1 MKKVGFIGAC
11 DKTNLIVYVA
21 KLLEIVGKRVIVVD
35 TTKLQKMKYLVPSIS
50 PTKAYVTDFA
60 DVDFAVGFSSIND
73 LVDYLEIEE
82 EKMPYDYMLLD
93 IDHDKMIENF
103 GIENTKINYFVT
115 SFDMYSLQRGVEI
128 LKNFVEPMNL
138 SKILCDYHI
147 DKEDEDYLNYLSM
160 DTKIGW
166 NELSIYMP
174 VTGYDKQII
183 EENQRLYRIRMKKL
197 SQQYLEGIIYIVQ
210 DIIQDLNINKIKKM
224 IKE

>member
-50 PTKAYVTDFA
+50 PTKSYVTDFV

-73 LVDYLEIEE
+73 LTDYLEIEE
-82 EKMPYDYMLLD
+82 ENLPYDYMLID
-93 IDHDKMIENF
+93 IDHDKMVESF
-103 GIENTKINYFVT
+103 EIENTKTNYFVT

-128 LKNFVEPMNL
+128 LKNFMEPMNL

-147 DKEDEDYLNYLSM
+147 DKEDEDYLNYLSL

-197 SQQYLEGIIYIVQ
+197 SPQYLEGIIYIVQ

>member
-50 PTKAYVTDFA
+50 PTKSYVTDFA

-73 LVDYLEIEE
+73 LTDYLEIEE
-82 EKMPYDYMLLD
+82 ENLPYDYMLID
-93 IDHDKMIENF
+93 IDHDKMVESF
-103 GIENTKINYFVT
+103 EIENTKTNYFVT

-128 LKNFVEPMNL
+128 LKNFMEPMNL

-197 SQQYLEGIIYIVQ
+197 SPQCLEGIIYIVQ

>member
-50 PTKAYVTDFA
+50 PTKSYVTDFA

-73 LVDYLEIEE
+73 LTDYLEIEE
-82 EKMPYDYMLLD
+82 ENLPYDYMLID
-93 IDHDKMIENF
+93 IDHDKMVESF
-103 GIENTKINYFVT
+103 GVENTKTNYFVT

-128 LKNFVEPMNL
+128 LKNFMEPMNL
-138 SKILCDYHI
+138 SKIICDYHI

-197 SQQYLEGIIYIVQ
+197 SPQYLEGIIYIVQ

>member
-50 PTKAYVTDFA
+50 PTKSYVTDFA

-73 LVDYLEIEE
+73 LTEYLEIEE
-82 EKMPYDYMLLD
+82 DDLPYDYMLLD
-93 IDHDKMIENF
+93 IDHDKMVESF
-103 GIENTKINYFVT
+103 ELENTKINYFVT

-128 LKNFVEPMNL
+128 LKNFMEPMNL

-147 DKEDEDYLNYLSM
+147 DKEDEEYLNYLSM

>member
-50 PTKAYVTDFA
+50 PTKSYVTDFA

-73 LVDYLEIEE
+73 LTDYLEIEE
-82 EKMPYDYMLLD
+82 ENLPYDYMLID
-93 IDHDKMIENF
+93 IDHDKMVESF
-103 GIENTKINYFVT
+103 EIENTKTNYFVT

-128 LKNFVEPMNL
+128 LKNFMEPMNL

-183 EENQRLYRIRMKKL
+183 EENQRLYRIRMKRL

>member
-50 PTKAYVTDFA
+50 PTKSYVTDFA
-60 DVDFAVGFSSIND
+60 NVDFAVGFSSIND
-73 LVDYLEIEE
+73 LTDYLEIEE
-82 EKMPYDYMLLD
+82 EKLPYDYMLVD
-93 IDHDKMIENF
+93 IDHDKMVESF

-128 LKNFVEPMNL
+128 LKNFMEPMNL

-210 DIIQDLNINKIKKM
+210 DIIQDLNINKIKKL

>member
-1 MKKVGFIGAC
+1 MKKVGFIGAG

>member
-50 PTKAYVTDFA
+50 PTKSYVTDFA

-73 LVDYLEIEE
+73 LTDYLEIEE
-82 EKMPYDYMLLD
+82 EKLPYDYMLVD
-93 IDHDKMIENF
+93 IDHDKMVESF

-128 LKNFVEPMNL
+128 LKNFMEPMNL

-210 DIIQDLNINKIKKM
+210 DIIQDLNINKIKKL

>member
-1 MKKVGFIGAC
+1 M
-11 DKTNLIVYVA
+11 
-21 KLLEIVGKRVIVVD
+21 LEIVGKRVIVVD

-50 PTKAYVTDFA
+50 PTKSYVTDFA

-73 LVDYLEIEE
+73 LTDYLEIEE
-82 EKMPYDYMLLD
+82 ENLPYDYMLID
-93 IDHDKMIENF
+93 IDHDKMVESF
-103 GIENTKINYFVT
+103 EIENTKTNYFVT

-128 LKNFVEPMNL
+128 LKNFMEPMNL

-197 SQQYLEGIIYIVQ
+197 SPQCLEGIIYIVQ

>member
-50 PTKAYVTDFA
+50 PTKSYVTDFA

-73 LVDYLEIEE
+73 LTDYLEIEE
-82 EKMPYDYMLLD
+82 ENLPYDYMLID
-93 IDHDKMIENF
+93 IDHDKMVESF
-103 GIENTKINYFVT
+103 EIENTKTNYFVT

-128 LKNFVEPMNL
+128 LKNFMEPMNL

-147 DKEDEDYLNYLSM
+147 DKEDEEYLNYLSM

-197 SQQYLEGIIYIVQ
+197 SPQYLEGIIYIVQ

>member
-50 PTKAYVTDFA
+50 PTKSYVTDFA

-73 LVDYLEIEE
+73 LTDYLEIEE
-82 EKMPYDYMLLD
+82 ENLPYDYMLID
-93 IDHDKMIENF
+93 IDHDKMVESYE
-103 GIENTKINYFVT
+103 IENTKTNYFVT

-128 LKNFVEPMNL
+128 LKNFMEPMNL

-197 SQQYLEGIIYIVQ
+197 SPQYLEGIIYIVQ

>member
-50 PTKAYVTDFA
+50 PTKSYVTDFA

-73 LVDYLEIEE
+73 LTDYLEIEE
-82 EKMPYDYMLLD
+82 ENLPYDYMLID
-93 IDHDKMIENF
+93 IDHDKMVESF
-103 GIENTKINYFVT
+103 EIENTKTNYFVT

-128 LKNFVEPMNL
+128 LKNFMEPMNL

-197 SQQYLEGIIYIVQ
+197 SPQYLEGIIYIVQ

>member
-21 KLLEIVGKRVIVVD
+21 KLLEIVGKKVIVVD

-60 DVDFAVGFSSIND
+60 DVDFAVGFSSIDD
-73 LVDYLEIEE
+73 LTGYLEIEE
-82 EKMPYDYMLLD
+82 DNMPYDYMLLD
-93 IDHDKMIENF
+93 IDHDKIIDSF
-103 GIENTKINYFVT
+103 GIENTKTNYFVT

-128 LKNFVEPMNL
+128 LKNFTEPMNL

-197 SQQYLEGIIYIVQ
+197 SPQYLEGIIYIVQ
-210 DIIQDLNINKIKKM
+210 DIIQNLNINKIKKM
-224 IKE
+224 IRE

>member
-50 PTKAYVTDFA
+50 PTKSYVTDFA
-60 DVDFAVGFSSIND
+60 DVDFAVGFSSMND
-73 LVDYLEIEE
+73 LTEYLEIEE
-82 EKMPYDYMLLD
+82 DDLPYDYMLLD
-93 IDHDKMIENF
+93 IDHDKMVENF
-103 GIENTKINYFVT
+103 EIENTKINYFVT

-128 LKNFVEPMNL
+128 LKNFMEPMNL

-147 DKEDEDYLNYLSM
+147 DKEDEEYLNYLSM

>member
-1 MKKVGFIGAC
+1 
-11 DKTNLIVYVA
+11 
-21 KLLEIVGKRVIVVD
+21 
-35 TTKLQKMKYLVPSIS
+35 
-50 PTKAYVTDFA
+50 
-60 DVDFAVGFSSIND
+60 
-73 LVDYLEIEE
+73 
-82 EKMPYDYMLLD
+82 MPYDYMLLD

-115 SFDMYSLQRGVEI
+115 SFDMYSLQRGEEI

>member
-21 KLLEIVGKRVIVVD
+21 KLLEIVGKKVIVVD

-73 LVDYLEIEE
+73 LVGYLEIEE

>member
-50 PTKAYVTDFA
+50 PTKSYVTDFV

-73 LVDYLEIEE
+73 LTDYLEIEE
-82 EKMPYDYMLLD
+82 ENLPYDYMLID
-93 IDHDKMIENF
+93 IDHDKMVESF
-103 GIENTKINYFVT
+103 EIENTKTNYFVT

-128 LKNFVEPMNL
+128 LKNFMEPMNL
-138 SKILCDYHI
+138 SKILCDYH
-147 DKEDEDYLNYLSM
+147 KEDEDYLNYLSM

-197 SQQYLEGIIYIVQ
+197 SPQYLEGIIYIVQ

>member
-50 PTKAYVTDFA
+50 PTKSYVTDFA

-73 LVDYLEIEE
+73 LTDYLEIEE
-82 EKMPYDYMLLD
+82 ENLPYDYMLID
-93 IDHDKMIENF
+93 IDHDKMVESF
-103 GIENTKINYFVT
+103 EIENTKTNYFVT

-128 LKNFVEPMNL
+128 LKNFMEPMNL

-147 DKEDEDYLNYLSM
+147 DKEDEDYLNYLSL

-197 SQQYLEGIIYIVQ
+197 SPQYLEGIIYIVQ

>member
-1 MKKVGFIGAC
+1 
-11 DKTNLIVYVA
+11 
-21 KLLEIVGKRVIVVD
+21 
-35 TTKLQKMKYLVPSIS
+35 MKYLVPSIS
-50 PTKAYVTDFA
+50 PTKSYVTDFA

-73 LVDYLEIEE
+73 LTEYLEIEE
-82 EKMPYDYMLLD
+82 EDLPYDYMLLD
-93 IDHDKMIENF
+93 IDHDKMVENF
-103 GIENTKINYFVT
+103 EIENTKINYFVT

-128 LKNFVEPMNL
+128 LKNFMEPMNL

-197 SQQYLEGIIYIVQ
+197 SPQYLEGIIYIVQ

>member
-50 PTKAYVTDFA
+50 PTKSYVTDFV

-73 LVDYLEIEE
+73 LTDYLEIEE
-82 EKMPYDYMLLD
+82 ENLPYDYMLID
-93 IDHDKMIENF
+93 IDHDKMVESF
-103 GIENTKINYFVT
+103 EIENTKTNYFVT

-128 LKNFVEPMNL
+128 LKNFMEPMNL

-210 DIIQDLNINKIKKM
+210 DIIQDLNINKIKKL

>member
-50 PTKAYVTDFA
+50 PTKSYVTDFV

-73 LVDYLEIEE
+73 LTDYLEIEE
-82 EKMPYDYMLLD
+82 ENLPYDYMLID
-93 IDHDKMIENF
+93 IDHDKMVESF
-103 GIENTKINYFVT
+103 EIENTKTNYFVT

-128 LKNFVEPMNL
+128 LKNFMEPMNL

-197 SQQYLEGIIYIVQ
+197 SPQYLEGIIYIVQ

>member
-50 PTKAYVTDFA
+50 PTKSYVTDFA

-73 LVDYLEIEE
+73 LTDYLEIEE
-82 EKMPYDYMLLD
+82 ENLPYDYMLID
-93 IDHDKMIENF
+93 IDHDKMVESF
-103 GIENTKINYFVT
+103 EIENTKTNYFVT

>member
-50 PTKAYVTDFA
+50 PTKSYVTDFA

-73 LVDYLEIEE
+73 LTDYLEIEE
-82 EKMPYDYMLLD
+82 ENLPYDYMLID
-93 IDHDKMIENF
+93 IDHDKMVESF
-103 GIENTKINYFVT
+103 GIENTKTNYFVT

-128 LKNFVEPMNL
+128 LKNFMEPMNL

-197 SQQYLEGIIYIVQ
+197 SPQYLEGIIYIVQ

>member
-50 PTKAYVTDFA
+50 PTKSYVTDFA

-73 LVDYLEIEE
+73 LTDYLEIEE
-82 EKMPYDYMLLD
+82 ENLPYDYMLID
-93 IDHDKMIENF
+93 IDHDKMVESF
-103 GIENTKINYFVT
+103 GIENTKTNYFVT

-128 LKNFVEPMNL
+128 LKNFMEPMNL

-183 EENQRLYRIRMKKL
+183 EENQRLYRIRMKRL

>member
-50 PTKAYVTDFA
+50 PTKSYVTDFA
-60 DVDFAVGFSSIND
+60 DVDFAVGFSSMND
-73 LVDYLEIEE
+73 LTEYLEIEE
-82 EKMPYDYMLLD
+82 EDLPYDYMLLD
-93 IDHDKMIENF
+93 IDHDKMVENF
-103 GIENTKINYFVT
+103 EIENTKINYFVT

-128 LKNFVEPMNL
+128 LKNFMEPMNL

-147 DKEDEDYLNYLSM
+147 DKEDEEYLNYLSM

-197 SQQYLEGIIYIVQ
+197 SPQYLEGIIYIVQ

>member
-50 PTKAYVTDFA
+50 PTKSYVTDFV

-73 LVDYLEIEE
+73 LTDYLEIEE
-82 EKMPYDYMLLD
+82 ENLPYDYMLID
-93 IDHDKMIENF
+93 IDHDKMVESF
-103 GIENTKINYFVT
+103 GIENTKTNYFVT

-128 LKNFVEPMNL
+128 LKNFMEPMNL

-197 SQQYLEGIIYIVQ
+197 SPQYLEGIIYIVQ

>member
-50 PTKAYVTDFA
+50 PTKSYVTDFV
-60 DVDFAVGFSSIND
+60 DVDFAVGFSSMND
-73 LVDYLEIEE
+73 LTEYLEIEE
-82 EKMPYDYMLLD
+82 EDLPYDYMLLD
-93 IDHDKMIENF
+93 IDHDKMVENF
-103 GIENTKINYFVT
+103 EIENTKINYFVT

-128 LKNFVEPMNL
+128 LKNFMEPMNL

-147 DKEDEDYLNYLSM
+147 DKEDEEYLNYLSM

>member
-50 PTKAYVTDFA
+50 PTKSYVTDFA

-73 LVDYLEIEE
+73 LTDYLEIEE
-82 EKMPYDYMLLD
+82 ENLPYDYMLID
-93 IDHDKMIENF
+93 IDHDKMVESF
-103 GIENTKINYFVT
+103 EIENTKTNYFVT

-128 LKNFVEPMNL
+128 LKNFMEPMNL
-138 SKILCDYHI
+138 SKILCAYNI

-197 SQQYLEGIIYIVQ
+197 SPQYLEGIIYIVQ

>member
-73 LVDYLEIEE
+73 LVGYLEIDE

>member
-35 TTKLQKMKYLVPSIS
+35 TTKLQKMKYLVPTIS
-50 PTKAYVTDFA
+50 PTKSYVTDFV

-73 LVDYLEIEE
+73 LTDYLEIEE
-82 EKMPYDYMLLD
+82 ENLPYDYMLID
-93 IDHDKMIENF
+93 IDHDKMVESF
-103 GIENTKINYFVT
+103 GIENTKTNYFVT

-128 LKNFVEPMNL
+128 LKNFMEPMNL

-183 EENQRLYRIRMKKL
+183 EENQRLYRIRMKRL

>member
-50 PTKAYVTDFA
+50 PTKSYVTDFA
-60 DVDFAVGFSSIND
+60 DVDFAVGFSSMND
-73 LVDYLEIEE
+73 LTEYLEIEE
-82 EKMPYDYMLLD
+82 EDLPYDYMLLD
-93 IDHDKMIENF
+93 IDHDKMVENF
-103 GIENTKINYFVT
+103 EIENTKINYFVT

-128 LKNFVEPMNL
+128 LKNFMEPMNL

-147 DKEDEDYLNYLSM
+147 DKEDEEYLNYLSM

>member
-50 PTKAYVTDFA
+50 PTKSYVTDFA
-60 DVDFAVGFSSIND
+60 NVDFAVGFSSIND
-73 LVDYLEIEE
+73 LTDYLEIEE
-82 EKMPYDYMLLD
+82 ENLPYDYMLID
-93 IDHDKMIENF
+93 IDHDKMVESF
-103 GIENTKINYFVT
+103 EIENTKTNYFVT

-128 LKNFVEPMNL
+128 LKNFMEPMNL

-197 SQQYLEGIIYIVQ
+197 SPQYLEGIIYIVQ

>member
-50 PTKAYVTDFA
+50 PTKSYVTDFA
-60 DVDFAVGFSSIND
+60 NVDFAVGFSSIND
-73 LVDYLEIEE
+73 LTDYLEIEE
-82 EKMPYDYMLLD
+82 ENLPYDYMLID
-93 IDHDKMIENF
+93 IDHDKMVESF
-103 GIENTKINYFVT
+103 GIENTKTNYFVT

-128 LKNFVEPMNL
+128 LKNFMEPMNL
-138 SKILCDYHI
+138 SKILCDYNI